1 MVNDAQIK
9 MKVAREF
16 AAQNVVQ
23 GAIEILEWKNTSIL
37 RDGVLRECERMLED
51 MGITNGLTV
60 AESLFIDEALKVVAN
75 GR

>member
-60 AESLFIDEALKVVAN
+60 AESLFIDEALKVIAN
-75 GR
+75 GH

>member
-16 AAQNVVQ
+16 AARNVVQ

-60 AESLFIDEALKVVAN
+60 AESLFIDEALKVIAN